1 MTSLRVF
8 VLLLAATLATGC
20 DLIDRLAG
28 EYSGPMPKKVDVVD
42 EAVIVRQFARDP
54 AGTPEAGRLRRMHL
68 DRVAYIDAGDF
79 SDVNRVI
86 AGETGDLTA
95 LVESLNLAIGDTVII
110 TGKYQGVY
118 HGGAATGVV
127 PNWPGD
133 RYIDYPVAVHRLLE
147 ITRKAP

>member
-1 MTSLRVF
+1 MKCVRVS
-8 VLLLAATLATGC
+8 VLLLATMLVSGC
-20 DLIDRLAG
+20 ELIDRLAG
-28 EYSGPMPKKVDVVD
+28 EYSGPMPKMVDVVD

-68 DRVAYIDAGDF
+68 DRVRYIDARAF

-95 LVESLNLAIGDTVII
+95 LIESLNLVIGDTVVISA
-110 TGKYQGVY
+110 KYQGVY

-147 ITRKAP
+147 IRRKAP